1 VLSPQP
7 LRAFLVHALPRPGPT
22 MLRIT
27 ALLCAASAS
36 AYMLTP
42 QQPQAVAQHAM
53 PRQAAPAMISRRKVE
68 ADKEVDREKLYEPRE
83 AVALMKK
90 MATAK
95 FTETAELHGNLNLDP
110 KYNDQQIRTTV
121 SLPHGTGKSVR
132 VAVLAEGP
140 AADAAKEAG
149 ADLVGMA
156 DLIEIIS
163 GGTCDFDVL
172 LATPPA
178 MPKLAKLGKV
188 LGPKGLM
195 PSPKAGTVSA
205 NPGEA
210 VKEFKAGKLEFRT
223 DKQGI
228 VHIPFGKTDF
238 DEDKLFDNLI
248 ALSKTIEKNR
258 PTGCKGKLWN
268 TAALSSTMGP
278 GIKIDLSALKAA
290 TGL

>member
-1 VLSPQP
+1 M
-7 LRAFLVHALPRPGPT
+7 AC
-22 MLRIT
+22 
-27 ALLCAASAS
+27 LLLAAQVNS
-36 AYMLTP
+36 YMLSTP
-42 QQPQAVAQHAM
+42 AGVQLQRHAEPQMATKV
-53 PRQAAPAMISRRKVE
+53 SRRKE
-68 ADKEVDREKLYEPRE
+68 GLDTQVDREKLYEPVE
-83 AVALMKK
+83 ALGIVKK
-90 MATAK
+90 TATAK
-95 FTETAELHGNLNLDP
+95 FLETAELHGNLNLDP

-121 SLPHGTGKSVR
+121 ALPHGTGKDVR

-140 AADAAKEAG
+140 AADAATAAG
-149 ADLVGMA
+149 ADIVGMA
-156 DLIEIIS
+156 DLIETIS
-163 GGTCDFDVL
+163 SGVCDFDVL

-228 VHIPFGKTDF
+228 VHIPFGKADF
-238 DEDKLFDNLI
+238 SADDLLENLG
-248 ALSKTIEKNR
+248 ALSRTIEKNR

-268 TAALSSTMGP
+268 SASISTTMGP
-278 GIKIDLSALKAA
+278 GLKLDLNALKA
-290 TGL
+290 L